1 MKKATRFLWW
11 CAGARPD
18 ILENCPT
25 DHAKYFGIGGTIFFT
40 ALMASFAGGYAF
52 YTAFQNP
59 LLALL
64 FGVFWGLLIFN
75 LDRYIVATIGKGDGT
90 TKITKEEWFSAA
102 PRLLMAILLGFVIA
116 TPLEL
121 KIFEPEIK
129 TIVERLKIDKAEELK
144 SRDVSFNLDIDDSK
158 KRLSEIESNIKN
170 LTENKGKLLKDGIN
184 LIEERK
190 NELVKDSK
198 QKGDELSGAQNK
210 LNNAQFNYLTA
221 YNDSTGKYSQAQ
233 INSKK
238 GERDNAKSYRDK
250 ISNEKKEIDDRI
262 TAIETDKEAA
272 IKAEAAKIDKQV
284 ALSIT
289 EKESL
294 ISKIGDLDKTKARK
308 TKGYEEK
315 VENYDGFAAHLE
327 AMGILTAEKSSIFWS
342 KWLITLLFI
351 FIEIAPVLFKLM
363 TDAGPYDDIIDRMKH
378 EVNVSEKQKV
388 SDMNDKI
395 NTDILISTEKNKGR
409 LDAELKGNKELLE
422 AIALAQADIAKRAVE
437 KWKESEIKKL
447 ERSTSHIISSGSN
460 TNQLSFEDKFWL
472 RKNDGNGDLVYC
484 FKNGSS
490 NELWLKSNNQLSIG
504 KWLKLS
510 SNQIEIELNNTKT
523 LYNIEEVTDT
533 ILRLSES
540 GTSNKLELLSA

>member
-25 DHAKYFGIGGTIFFT
+25 DHAKYFGIGGTILFT

-52 YTAFQNP
+52 FTAFQNSF
-59 LLALL
+59 LAIL

-90 TKITKEEWFSAA
+90 SKITKEEWFSAA
-102 PRLLMAILLGFVIA
+102 PRLLMAVLLGFVIA

-129 TIVERLKIDKAEELK
+129 TIVERLKIDKGEELK
-144 SRDVSFNLDIDDSK
+144 SRDVSFNLDIEDSK

-170 LTENKGKLLKDGIN
+170 LTENKAKFLKDGIK

-190 NELVKDSK
+190 AELVKDSK
-198 QKGDELSGAQNK
+198 QKGDELVGAQNK
-210 LNNAQFNYLTA
+210 LNNAQAYYLIA

-233 INSKK
+233 INSKQI
-238 GERDNAKSYRDK
+238 ERNNAKSFRDK

-262 TAIETDKEAA
+262 TTIETDKETA
-272 IKAEAAKIDKQV
+272 IKNEAAKIDKQI

-294 ISKIGDLDKTKARK
+294 ISKITDLDKTKARK
-308 TKGYEEK
+308 TVGYEEK
-315 VENYDGFAAHLE
+315 VKNYDGFAAHLE
-327 AMGILTAEKSSIFWS
+327 AMSILTAEKSAIFWS

-378 EVNVSEKQKV
+378 EVNVAERQKI
-388 SDMNDKI
+388 SDLNDKI

-409 LDAELKGNKELLE
+409 LDAELKGNKELME
-422 AIALAQADIAKRAVE
+422 SIAMSQAEIAKRAVD
-437 KWKESEIKKL
+437 KWKENELKKL
-447 ERSTSHIISSGSN
+447 EKSTSHIIQSN
-460 TNQLSFEDKFWL
+460 TKTNGLAFEDKFWL
-472 RKNDGNGDLVYC
+472 HKNNNDEFTYV

-490 NELWLKSNNQLSIG
+490 NELWLKGNNQFITG
-504 KWLKLS
+504 KWFKINN
-510 SNQIEIELNNTKT
+510 NQIEVEINDDKK
-523 LYNIEEVTDT
+523 LYNIEELTDT
-533 ILRLSES
+533 TLRLCES
-540 GTSNKLELLSA
+540 GTSNKLELLSM